1 MQDHPQSRRT
11 FIHGACSAVS
21 ALLALSAGVKVSAA
35 TLPQLRI
42 LCTGPPGS
50 IPDIMARRVAEE
62 LTGTYC
68 QHALVENRPGA
79 AGQIAVNALKASP
92 SDGSTVLLAQGA
104 ISTTYPYLYAK
115 LAYDPITDLQPVS
128 TVGEMTLGLA
138 VGPVVPDSV
147 GNIREF
153 VLWMQR
159 NPKLANVASP
169 GTGTLPHLLA
179 VMLLRSGGAGSA
191 GNVEWQHVV
200 YAGGPAALVDLMG
213 GQIAALVLPEG
224 LLRPHQAAGK
234 LRVLGTS
241 GAKRSAYL
249 PDVASFA
256 EQGYREC
263 VVREWFGFF
272 MPARGPATVI
282 ESASQAMRVAI
293 AEPALV
299 KAFAN
304 LAITSAPST
313 PAAMAARI
321 AAEQRYWQPII
332 QAAGIRAD

>member
-1 MQDHPQSRRT
+1 
-11 FIHGACSAVS
+11 
-21 ALLALSAGVKVSAA
+21 
-35 TLPQLRI
+35 
-42 LCTGPPGS
+42 
-50 IPDIMARRVAEE
+50 
-62 LTGTYC
+62 
-68 QHALVENRPGA
+68 
-79 AGQIAVNALKASP
+79 
-92 SDGSTVLLAQGA
+92 
-104 ISTTYPYLYAK
+104 
-115 LAYDPITDLQPVS
+115 
-128 TVGEMTLGLA
+128 
-138 VGPVVPDSV
+138 
-147 GNIREF
+147 
-153 VLWMQR
+153 
-159 NPKLANVASP
+159 
-169 GTGTLPHLLA
+169 
-179 VMLLRSGGAGSA
+179 MLLRSGGAGSA

-249 PDVASFA
+249 PEVASFA

-272 MPARGPATVI
+272 MPARVPATVI

>member
-11 FIHGACSAVS
+11 FIHGACAAVS

-147 GNIREF
+147 ANIREF

-249 PDVASFA
+249 PAVASFA

-272 MPARGPATVI
+272 MPARVPATVI